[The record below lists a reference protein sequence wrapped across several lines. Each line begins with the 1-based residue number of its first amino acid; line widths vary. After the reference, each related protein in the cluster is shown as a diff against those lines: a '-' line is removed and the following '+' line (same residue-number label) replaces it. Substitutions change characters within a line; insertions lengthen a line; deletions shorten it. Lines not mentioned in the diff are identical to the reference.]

1 MPERRDYKGA
11 FIEVLKV
18 VVYFVSITLYFN
30 ERFEKSTLDSI
41 YFGVVTMT
49 TVGYGDISA
58 SGGEW
63 YDYVVN
69 MFFIIYGVVFAFL
82 PINKLIG
89 GAVAST
95 EKKILDI
102 LDDDPNDDF
111 EPHDAKLMLSLLVL
125 VFTPIAGAVFF
136 AVNEQWSF
144 IDALFWSVITVTTI
158 GYGDLSLNEQS
169 SRTFAIFYITFSV
182 VVLAHC
188 LGTFTVVAEDKK
200 KEKQVLELKAKA
212 QKMDPSFLMEILAD
226 SDDTDGKVDKG
237 EFLEF
242 VFCKLQLCSK
252 ADTGPILKR
261 FKELDVDGS
270 GALDKEDFDKMVKDE
285 LQKQE
290 MRAAKVER
298 ARGHSIFAPKGDPK
312 QHALDGTSKWTGGS
326 AKHQPLEESNGKEV
340 EMTATEVTNPA
351 SKSRQNADR
360 HEI

>member
-1 MPERRDYKGA
+1 LLLTAPSSPPLPPAPAPPPLPSILRPHRRLA
-11 FIEVLKV
+11 TV
-18 VVYFVSITLYFN
+18 
-30 ERFEKSTLDSI
+30 
-41 YFGVVTMT
+41 GVV
-49 TVGYGDISA
+49 GIC
-58 SGGEW
+58 
-63 YDYVVN
+63 
-69 MFFIIYGVVFAFL
+69 
-82 PINKLIG
+82 
-89 GAVAST
+89 VAST
-95 EKKILDI
+95 
-102 LDDDPNDDF
+102 P
-111 EPHDAKLMLSLLVL
+111 PPPRH
-125 VFTPIAGAVFF
+125 
-136 AVNEQWSF
+136 
-144 IDALFWSVITVTTI
+144 
-158 GYGDLSLNEQS
+158 
-169 SRTFAIFYITFSV
+169 
-182 VVLAHC
+182 
-188 LGTFTVVAEDKK
+188 
-200 KEKQVLELKAKA
+200 
-212 QKMDPSFLMEILAD
+212 AD